1 MLPNRT
7 GANKLV
13 NVTIS
18 HIDKDICDIAASDKD
33 DDEDTNNNDLLHGVC
48 DMKVV
53 GSSVGN
59 VAGQLV
65 TNNVPTKMTIPQAN
79 EALIARRPSP
89 IMLKTIASGQ
99 SDEDETDGCFGDQA
113 ESEHECITGINVKF
127 EDLIYRAR
135 PGFSWDRCKYINTKS
150 HTHKSTIFIIF
161 DILWFY
167 YRVIFSCISYWTFYD
182 CGAFFEF
189 V

>member
-7 GANKLV
+7 AANNLV

-18 HIDKDICDIAASDKD
+18 YIDKDIFDIVASDD
-33 DDEDTNNNDLLHGVC
+33 DNEDTNNNDLLHGVC

-53 GSSVGN
+53 PSSVEN

-65 TNNVPTKMTIPQAN
+65 TNNVSTKMTIPQAN
-79 EALIARRPSP
+79 ETFIARRPSP
-89 IMLKTIASGQ
+89 VMLKTFASSQ
-99 SDEDETDGCFGDQA
+99 LDEDEADGCFGDQT

-135 PGFSWDRCKYINTKS
+135 PGFSWDRCKCK
-150 HTHKSTIFIIF
+150 
-161 DILWFY
+161 
-167 YRVIFSCISYWTFYD
+167 
-182 CGAFFEF
+182 
-189 V
+189 

>member
-7 GANKLV
+7 GANNLL

-18 HIDKDICDIAASDKD
+18 HIDKDICDIAASDKDDDD

-53 GSSVGN
+53 GSSVEN

-89 IMLKTIASGQ
+89 IMLKTIVSGQ
-99 SDEDETDGCFGDQA
+99 LDEDETDGCFGDPA

-150 HTHKSTIFIIF
+150 QTHGQL
-161 DILWFY
+161 DHFY
-167 YRVIFSCISYWTFYD
+167 YI
-182 CGAFFEF
+182 
-189 V
+189 

>member
-7 GANKLV
+7 GANNLL
-13 NVTIS
+13 NVKIS

-33 DDEDTNNNDLLHGVC
+33 DDDDDEEDTNNNDLLHGVC

-53 GSSVGN
+53 GSSVEN

-89 IMLKTIASGQ
+89 IMLKTIVSGQ
-99 SDEDETDGCFGDQA
+99 LDEDETDGCFGDPA

-150 HTHKSTIFIIF
+150 QTHGQL
-161 DILWFY
+161 DHFY
-167 YRVIFSCISYWTFYD
+167 YI
-182 CGAFFEF
+182 
-189 V
+189 